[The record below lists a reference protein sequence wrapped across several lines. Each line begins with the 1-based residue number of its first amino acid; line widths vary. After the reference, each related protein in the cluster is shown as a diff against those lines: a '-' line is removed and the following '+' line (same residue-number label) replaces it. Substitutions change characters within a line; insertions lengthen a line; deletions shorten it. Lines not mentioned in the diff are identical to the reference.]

1 MKQNEL
7 YNSLERCPIIASV
20 HKDEFDKALTS
31 PVEVVFY
38 MDANLLNI
46 EQHVK
51 SAHEAKKHI
60 LIHIDLAEGIGKD
73 EYGIKFAKEQGVDG
87 IISTRTALIK
97 HAKSQ
102 GLLAVQRFFVL
113 DSHSVGT
120 IVESAK
126 TSKADMIELMPGT
139 VTKVIEKIKTILDTP
154 IVAGGLIETKEEI
167 AEAYNSGAVAVSTGR
182 ESLWN

>member
-1 MKQNEL
+1 MGTVIAAVRTEAEFLKAI
-7 YNSLERCPIIASV
+7 NSQVS
-20 HKDEFDKALTS
+20 T
-31 PVEVVFY
+31 VF
-38 MDANLLNI
+38 MLAPNIDNI
-46 EQHVK
+46 EKQAGM
-51 SAHEAKKHI
+51 AHKANKTFF
-60 LIHIDLAEGIGKD
+60 IHIDLAEGIGKD
-73 EYGIKFAKEQGVDG
+73 EYGIKFAKACGVDG

-97 HAKSQ
+97 HAKAQ
-102 GLLAVQRFFVL
+102 GLLAIQRFFVL
-113 DSHSVGT
+113 DSHSVET

>member
-1 MKQNEL
+1 MGTV
-7 YNSLERCPIIASV
+7 IAAV
-20 HKDEFDKALTS
+20 RTEAEFEKAIKSQVST
-31 PVEVVFY
+31 VF
-38 MDANLLNI
+38 MLAPNIDNI
-46 EQHVK
+46 ENQAEK
-51 SAHEAKKHI
+51 AHKANKTFF
-60 LIHIDLAEGIGKD
+60 IHIDLAEGIGKD
-73 EYGIKFAKEQGVDG
+73 EYGIKFAKTKGVDG

-139 VTKVIEKIKTILDTP
+139 VTKVIRQIKAIFGTP

-167 AEAYNSGAVAVSTGR
+167 AEAYRSGAVAVSTGR
-182 ESLWN
+182 VELWT

>member
-1 MKQNEL
+1 MGTV
-7 YNSLERCPIIASV
+7 IAAV
-20 HKDEFDKALTS
+20 RTEAEFLQALKS
-31 PVEVVFY
+31 EVSTIF
-38 MDANLLNI
+38 LLAPNIDNI
-46 EQHVK
+46 EAQAEK
-51 SAHEAKKHI
+51 AHKANKTFF
-60 LIHIDLAEGIGKD
+60 IHIDLAEGIGKD

-167 AEAYNSGAVAVSTGR
+167 AEAYNSGAIAVSTGR
-182 ESLWN
+182 ENLWN